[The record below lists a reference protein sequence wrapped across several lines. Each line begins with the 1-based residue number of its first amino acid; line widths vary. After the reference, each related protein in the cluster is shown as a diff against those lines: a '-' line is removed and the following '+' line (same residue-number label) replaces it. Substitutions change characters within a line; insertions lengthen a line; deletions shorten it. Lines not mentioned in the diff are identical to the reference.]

1 MPMEHRQARRNS
13 NGSLDI
19 EFHRRRAKGSKEDA
33 TMTDR
38 QTARLYTALDE
49 DAQLA
54 AAIRRLSA
62 AMSAAGCRALGCAL
76 RGLLPR
82 PGAARPSRPAA
93 PAAPGA

>member
-1 MPMEHRQARRNS
+1 
-13 NGSLDI
+13 
-19 EFHRRRAKGSKEDA
+19 
-33 TMTDR
+33 MTTSR
-38 QTARLYTALDE
+38 PTVRLYAALDE

-62 AMSAAGCRALGCAL
+62 AAAGERPMAERAVRAAAIAAGCRALGCAL

-82 PGAARPSRPAA
+82 PGAARSSRPAA

>member
-1 MPMEHRQARRNS
+1 
-13 NGSLDI
+13 
-19 EFHRRRAKGSKEDA
+19 
-33 TMTDR
+33 MTTSR
-38 QTARLYTALDE
+38 PTVRLYAALDE

-62 AMSAAGCRALGCAL
+62 ATAGERPMAGRAVRAAAIAAGCRALGCAL

-82 PGAARPSRPAA
+82 PGAARPSRHAA